1 MGLYSLISISVV
13 TMAFGEAN
21 SLASKLMIA
30 IAHLQKSHQQYRTKE
45 VDRFY
50 HFKYTTDSVCYR
62 ALLRHC
68 HHIICY

>member
-13 TMAFGEAN
+13 TMALGEAN

-30 IAHLQKSHQQYRTKE
+30 IAHLQKSPYQYRAKE

-50 HFKYTTDSVCYR
+50 HFKYHNRQCVIE
-62 ALLRHC
+62 HC
-68 HHIICY
+68 LDIVIT